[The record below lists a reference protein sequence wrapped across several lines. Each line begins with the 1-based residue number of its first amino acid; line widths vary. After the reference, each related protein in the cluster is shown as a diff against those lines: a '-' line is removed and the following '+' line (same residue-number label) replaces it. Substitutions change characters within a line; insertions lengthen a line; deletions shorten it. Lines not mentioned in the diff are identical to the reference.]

1 MSMKRLQKNL
11 ILCNC
16 GDNLGG
22 YMREKYI
29 KAFKFS
35 LFYSISIEIVLIIFN
50 ALNDNFF
57 IKNSIISF
65 LLIFI
70 ILFLFKTLTTKIK
83 G

>member
-1 MSMKRLQKNL
+1 
-11 ILCNC
+11 
-16 GDNLGG
+16 
-22 YMREKYI
+22 MRGKYI
-29 KAFKFS
+29 KVFKFS
-35 LFYSISIEIVLIIFN
+35 LFYSVSIEIVFIIFN

>member
-1 MSMKRLQKNL
+1 
-11 ILCNC
+11 
-16 GDNLGG
+16 
-22 YMREKYI
+22 MREKYI
-29 KAFKFS
+29 KVFKFS
-35 LFYSISIEIVLIIFN
+35 LFYSVSIEIVFIIFN